1 MECCIEHRLGRPP
14 TFFLLSLFLPQRG
27 GFGRGC
33 AQRQAAVAAPDSE
46 ADTHETSLVCVGLCE
61 TDRQR
66 ETLEK
71 VVVPECC
78 RSVCTFA
85 FAWHHCE

>member
-1 MECCIEHRLGRPP
+1 M
-14 TFFLLSLFLPQRG
+14 
-27 GFGRGC
+27 
-33 AQRQAAVAAPDSE
+33 AAPYSE

-71 VVVPECC
+71 VVVPESC